1 MAHLLGTQSLHVA
14 LPDRVLLDD
23 ITIGIDAGDRIG
35 VVGRNGDGKSTLL
48 RLLAHLSE
56 PDEGRVT
63 VRGGVRIGVLSQQDE
78 ATVST
83 SVRQRVV
90 GDRPEYEWASDPRI
104 RDVLTGLLDEIDLD
118 TPLGDLSGGQLRRV
132 HLAELL
138 VGDWDVLLLDEP
150 TNHLDVEGI
159 SWLAQHLRR
168 RWNPRDGGLVVVTH
182 DRWFLD
188 EVCTRMWEVHDGVVD
203 PFEGGYAAYVLQRVE
218 RDRQAATIE
227 SKRQNLMRKELAWLR
242 RGAPARTAKPKFRI
256 DAANE
261 LIAGEP
267 PLRDTV
273 ELTQL
278 ATSRLGRDVIDI
290 LDVDAGYGDV
300 TVLKDVTLH
309 IGPADR
315 IGVLGPNGAGK
326 STLLALVTGDLEP
339 QAGRVK
345 RGKTVTVKQ
354 VTQRLEGLQEH
365 LRSRVSDVVG
375 QYRTTFR
382 AGKDEVSPGQ
392 LLERLGFTTAHQ
404 KVLVGALSG
413 GQQRRLDLLLT
424 LLEEPNVLVLDEP
437 TNDMDTDML
446 AAMEDLLDTW
456 PGPLIVVSH
465 DRYLLERVTDIQYAV
480 LDGRVRHV
488 PGGVEQYLQLRADGG
503 SAGNPASAS
512 ASTASSKA
520 KSSSAKSSSAK
531 TSSSPASATSSSGA
545 RTPTPSDVAAAG
557 PAGSGAAG
565 GRSSAGP
572 SAMSGAQAHAAQKEL
587 GAVERRMQKLMGQ
600 TEKLHTKLAD
610 HDQSDYQGLQSIT
623 EELRAMEAEI
633 ENLEERW
640 LELSEQIE

>member
-23 ITIGIDAGDRIG
+23 VTIGIDAGDRIG

-48 RLLAHLSE
+48 RLLARRQE

-63 VRGGVRIGVLSQQDE
+63 VRGGVRMGVLTQQDE
-78 ATVST
+78 ATSGT
-83 SVRQRVV
+83 SVRERVL
-90 GDRPEYEWASDPRI
+90 GNLAEYEWASDPRI
-104 RDVLTGLLDEIDLD
+104 RDVLTGLLEGIDLEA
-118 TPLGDLSGGQLRRV
+118 PLADLSGGQLRRV

-159 SWLAQHLRR
+159 AWLAEHLRR
-168 RWNPRDGGLVVVTH
+168 RWSPRDGGLVVITH

-188 EVCTRMWEVHDGVVD
+188 AVCTRMWEVHDGIVE

-218 RDRQAATIE
+218 RDRQAAAIE

-242 RGAPARTAKPKFRI
+242 RGAPARTSKPKFRI

-267 PLRDTV
+267 PVRDTV

-278 ATSRLGRDVIDI
+278 ATSRLGRDVLDV
-290 LDVDAGYGDV
+290 LDVDAGYGDHTVLRDV
-300 TVLKDVTLH
+300 TVH
-309 IGPADR
+309 IGPVDR

-326 STLLALVTGDLEP
+326 STLLALITGELTP
-339 QAGRVK
+339 LSGRVK
-345 RGKTVTVKQ
+345 RGKTVTVRQ
-354 VTQRLEGLQEH
+354 VSQRLEGLQEH

-375 QYRTTFR
+375 RYRSSYR

-465 DRYLLERVTDIQYAV
+465 DRYLLERVTDTQYAV
-480 LDGRVRHV
+480 LDGTVRHV
-488 PGGVEQYLQLRADGG
+488 PGGVDQYLRLRAEGHGAGAMPTGADTRAPLADRTDGGDDESGGSGSGG
-503 SAGNPASAS
+503 SARAGGP
-512 ASTASSKA
+512 
-520 KSSSAKSSSAK
+520 SSA
-531 TSSSPASATSSSGA
+531 PATPALVGA
-545 RTPTPSDVAAAG
+545 E
-557 PAGSGAAG
+557 
-565 GRSSAGP
+565 
-572 SAMSGAQAHAAQKEL
+572 AHAAQKEV
-587 GAVERRMQKLMGQ
+587 AAIERRMQKLDKMAAS
-600 TEKLHTKLAD
+600 LHERLAD
-610 HDQSDYQGLQSIT
+610 HDQSDYVGLQDIT
-623 EELRAMEAEI
+623 AQLREVETEVEQA
-633 ENLEERW
+633 EERW
-640 LELSEQIE
+640 LELSEQLG

>member
-23 ITIGIDAGDRIG
+23 ITVGIDEGDRIG

-48 RLLAHLSE
+48 RLLARHTT
-56 PDEGRVT
+56 PDKGRVT
-63 VRGGVRIGVLSQQDE
+63 VRGGVRVGVLSQQDE
-78 ATVST
+78 ATADT
-83 SVRQRVV
+83 TVRQRVV
-90 GDRPEYEWASDPRI
+90 GERPEFEWASDPRI
-104 RDVLTGLLDEIDLD
+104 RDVLNGLLEGIELEASL
-118 TPLGDLSGGQLRRV
+118 TSLSGGQLRRV

-159 SWLAQHLRR
+159 AWLAEHLRR
-168 RWNPRDGGLVVVTH
+168 RWSPKDGGLVVITH

-188 EVCTRMWEVHDGVVD
+188 AVCTRMWEVHDGIVE

-218 RDRQAATIE
+218 RDRQAAAIE

-242 RGAPARTAKPKFRI
+242 RGAPARTSKPKFRI

-261 LIAGEP
+261 LISDEP
-267 PLRDTV
+267 PVRDTV
-273 ELTQL
+273 ALTQL
-278 ATSRLGRDVIDI
+278 ATSRLGRDVIDV

-300 TVLKDVTLH
+300 SVLRDVTVH

-326 STLLALVTGDLEP
+326 STLLALITGELEP

-345 RGKTVTVKQ
+345 KGKTVTVRQ
-354 VTQRLEGLQEH
+354 VTQQLEGLQEH
-365 LRSRVSDVVG
+365 LQSRVSDVVG
-375 QYRTTFR
+375 RYRTTFR
-382 AGKDEVSPGQ
+382 SGKDEVTPGQ

-404 KVLVGALSG
+404 KIKVGALSG

-424 LLEEPNVLVLDEP
+424 LLDEPNVLVLDEP

-456 PGPLIVVSH
+456 PGPLLVVSH

-480 LDGRVRHV
+480 LDGTVRHV
-488 PGGVEQYLQLRADGG
+488 PGGVEQYLELRAAQSAGARPTGVGGAG
-503 SAGNPASAS
+503 SAGGAGGQGGSGGPGSGPAPASDGAVGSS
-512 ASTASSKA
+512 AAGASSL
-520 KSSSAKSSSAK
+520 
-531 TSSSPASATSSSGA
+531 T
-545 RTPTPSDVAAAG
+545 G
-557 PAGSGAAG
+557 PES
-565 GRSSAGP
+565 
-572 SAMSGAQAHAAQKEL
+572 HAAQKEL
-587 GAVERRMQKLMGQ
+587 GAVERRMQKLERQ
-600 TEKLHTKLAD
+600 TTSLHTKLAD
-610 HDQSDYQGLQSIT
+610 HDQSDYVGL
-623 EELRAMEAEI
+623 AEI
-633 ENLEERW
+633 TAQLREVEGEIESLEERW
-640 LELSEQIE
+640 LELSELLG

>member
-23 ITIGIDAGDRIG
+23 VTVGIDEGDRIG

-48 RLLAHLSE
+48 RLLARAQE

-63 VRGGVRIGVLSQQDE
+63 VRGGVRVGVLTQQDE
-78 ATVST
+78 ATVGA
-83 SVRQRVV
+83 SVRDRVV
-90 GDRPEYEWASDPRI
+90 GDRPEYEWASDARI
-104 RDVLTGLLDEIDLD
+104 RDVLAGLLGGIDLD
-118 TPLGDLSGGQLRRV
+118 APLTGLSGGQLRRV

-159 SWLAQHLRR
+159 AWLAEHLRR
-168 RWNPRDGGLVVVTH
+168 RWSAKDGGLVVITH

-188 EVCTRMWEVHDGVVD
+188 AVCTRMWEVHDGVVE

-218 RDRQAATIE
+218 RDRQAAAIE

-242 RGAPARTAKPKFRI
+242 RGAPARTSKPKFRI

-267 PLRDTV
+267 PVRDTV
-273 ELTQL
+273 ALTQL
-278 ATSRLGRDVIDI
+278 ATSRLGRDVIDV
-290 LDVDAGYGDV
+290 LDVDAGYGDT
-300 TVLKDVTLH
+300 TVLEDVTLH

-315 IGVLGPNGAGK
+315 IGILGPNGAGK
-326 STLLALVTGDLEP
+326 STLLALITGDLEP
-339 QAGRVK
+339 LAGRVK
-345 RGKTVTVKQ
+345 RGKTVTVRQ
-354 VTQRLEGLQEH
+354 VSQRLEGLQEH
-365 LRSRVSDVVG
+365 LDSRVSDVVG
-375 QYRTTFR
+375 RYRTTFT

-392 LLERLGFTTAHQ
+392 LLERLGFTAAHQ
-404 KVLVGALSG
+404 KVQVKALSG

-456 PGPLIVVSH
+456 PGPLLVVSH

-480 LDGRVRHV
+480 LDGTVQHV
-488 PGGVEQYLQLRADGG
+488 PGGVEQYLQLRAASEAAGGARAGGGARATGGG
-503 SAGNPASAS
+503 SAPGAAATAAPARGA
-512 ASTASSKA
+512 APSSGGA
-520 KSSSAKSSSAK
+520 G
-531 TSSSPASATSSSGA
+531 SSSGGGTSA
-545 RTPTPSDVAAAG
+545 AVA
-557 PAGSGAAG
+557 PALSGAE
-565 GRSSAGP
+565 
-572 SAMSGAQAHAAQKEL
+572 AHAAQKEL
-587 GAVERRMQKLMGQ
+587 GAVERRMQKLERQ
-600 TEKLHTKLAD
+600 TATLHSTLAE
-610 HDQSDYQGLQSIT
+610 HDQSDYVGL
-623 EELRAMEAEI
+623 AEI
-633 ENLEERW
+633 TAQLREVETEIEGLEERW
-640 LELSEQIE
+640 LELSELLG

>member
-23 ITIGIDAGDRIG
+23 ITIGIDEGDRIG

-48 RLLAHLSE
+48 RLLARITE
-56 PDEGRVT
+56 PDAGRVT
-63 VRGGVRIGVLSQQDE
+63 VRGGVRVGMLSQQDE
-78 ATVST
+78 ATAGT
-83 SVRQRVV
+83 TVRQRVV
-90 GDRPEYEWASDPRI
+90 GDRPEYEWASDARI
-104 RDVLTGLLDEIDLD
+104 RDVLAGLLAEVDLE
-118 TPLGDLSGGQLRRV
+118 TPLADLSGGQLRRV

-159 SWLAQHLRR
+159 AWLAEHLRR
-168 RWNPRDGGLVVVTH
+168 RWSPKEGGLVVITH

-188 EVCTRMWEVHDGVVD
+188 AVCTRMWEVHDGVVD

-218 RDRQAATIE
+218 RDRQAAAIE

-267 PLRDTV
+267 PVRDSV

-278 ATSRLGRDVIDI
+278 ATSRLGRDVIDV
-290 LDVDAGYGDV
+290 LDVDAGYGEV
-300 TVLKDVTLH
+300 TVLRDVTLH

-326 STLLALVTGDLEP
+326 STLLALITGDLEP

-354 VTQRLEGLQEH
+354 VSQRLEGLQEH
-365 LRSRVSDVVG
+365 LDSRVSDVVG
-375 QYRTTFR
+375 RYRTTFR

-392 LLERLGFTTAHQ
+392 LLERLGFTAAHQ
-404 KVLVGALSG
+404 KVKVGALSG

-465 DRYLLERVTDIQYAV
+465 DRYLLERITDSQYAV
-480 LDGRVRHV
+480 LDGAVRHV
-488 PGGVEQYLQLRADGG
+488 PGGVEQYLQLRA
-503 SAGNPASAS
+503 
-512 ASTASSKA
+512 
-520 KSSSAKSSSAK
+520 
-531 TSSSPASATSSSGA
+531 
-545 RTPTPSDVAAAG
+545 
-557 PAGSGAAG
+557 AGSGPGPAASGAASGFAVSGAASGAGGADRSPVGGGATSATAGSAAG
-565 GRSSAGP
+565 I
-572 SAMSGAQAHAAQKEL
+572 SGAQAHAAQKEL
-587 GAVERRMQKLMGQ
+587 GAAERRIQKLSRK
-600 TEKLHTKLAD
+600 TESLHAKLAA

-623 EELRAMEAEI
+623 EELRAVEAEV
-633 ENLEERW
+633 ESLEERW
-640 LELSEQIE
+640 LELSELIE